1 MSMARVT
8 PFKKYP
14 GTVTPLLEWTP
25 SIAPLGIALYS
36 GELFPQW
43 QGDILIGALVNNEVR
58 RVRLSNHGREASDV
72 EGLFGELDE
81 RIRDVR
87 VGPEGE
93 VYLLTDSSEGRLL
106 RVVPAK

>member
-1 MSMARVT
+1 MDAL
-8 PFKKYP
+8 YC
-14 GTVTPLLEWTP
+14 P
-25 SIAPLGIALYS
+25 SGIALYS

-58 RVRLSNHGREASDV
+58 RVRLSNNASDA

>member
-1 MSMARVT
+1 MDAL
-8 PFKKYP
+8 YC
-14 GTVTPLLEWTP
+14 P
-25 SIAPLGIALYS
+25 SGIALYS

-58 RVRLSNHGREASDV
+58 RVRLSNNASDV

>member
-1 MSMARVT
+1 MLAS
-8 PFKKYP
+8 
-14 GTVTPLLEWTP
+14 
-25 SIAPLGIALYS
+25 GIALYS
-36 GELFPQW
+36 GVLFSQW
-43 QGDILIGALVNNEVR
+43 QGDILIGTLVNKEVR
-58 RVRLSNHGREASDV
+58 RVRLSNDGSEADDV

-93 VYLLTDSSEGRLL
+93 IYLLTDSPVGRLL

>member
-1 MSMARVT
+1 MARHFNECSKRQQGHHTASKSTLV
-8 PFKKYP
+8 PCRQFRMDA
-14 GTVTPLLEWTP
+14 P
-25 SIAPLGIALYS
+25 SIAPSGIALYS

-58 RVRLSNHGREASDV
+58 RGRLSNHGREASDV

-87 VGPEGE
+87 VRP
-93 VYLLTDSSEGRLL
+93 R
-106 RVVPAK
+106 R

>member
-1 MSMARVT
+1 M
-8 PFKKYP
+8 
-14 GTVTPLLEWTP
+14 
-25 SIAPLGIALYS
+25 
-36 GELFPQW
+36 
-43 QGDILIGALVNNEVR
+43 R
-58 RVRLSNHGREASDV
+58 RVRLSNNGREASDV

>member
-1 MSMARVT
+1 MAHEHGARHAVQKVPWYRNAT
-8 PFKKYP
+8 FRMDALYC
-14 GTVTPLLEWTP
+14 P
-25 SIAPLGIALYS
+25 SGIALYS

-87 VGPEGE
+87 VRP
-93 VYLLTDSSEGRLL
+93 R
-106 RVVPAK
+106 R